1 MPNNK
6 LNLKPIISPP
16 KKKAKTQ
23 SRTLIVE
30 AKDDEERTCSKKI
43 GGGVGKI
50 IIITRHVS
58 FEEEH
63 GLNID

>member
-1 MPNNK
+1 MMK
-6 LNLKPIISPP
+6 RGHVRRRL
-16 KKKAKTQ
+16 
-23 SRTLIVE
+23 
-30 AKDDEERTCSKKI
+30 EEELE
-43 GGGVGKI
+43 KI